1 MQIIDPNYDM
11 DAKSPRAI
19 ALRAAPRAAKDDG
32 CGDPFVMRLRTL
44 SELST
49 QDVASLHATIDAEIT
64 VKKRRDLILEGYAV
78 SRLCFVRDGFAARY
92 KVLRDGKRQIVK
104 FILPGDVVGLPASF
118 LDRAANS
125 VIAVTDMVLQVCPLA
140 AFVDLCWRRPQFALS
155 FGWLAAQEAAI
166 YAEHIINVGRR
177 TPVERLAHLLLE
189 IHSRLQIV
197 GRAAESGFDLPF
209 TQEMMSDALG
219 LSVPH
224 LNRTLAR
231 LRADDLIAVNERRVE
246 FVDLEAVRLLAQFQP
261 ITPARIPLPGVRNGG
276 RQGGGRAGFI

>member
-1 MQIIDPNYDM
+1 MGGYI
-11 DAKSPRAI
+11 PRTA
-19 ALRAAPRAAKDDG
+19 AVRVAPRPAKAEGGD
-32 CGDPFVMRLRTL
+32 DPFVTRVRTCT
-44 SELST
+44 ELSAE
-49 QDVASLHATIDAEIT
+49 DVASLHAAIEAEIT
-64 VKKRRDLILEGYAV
+64 VRKRRDLILEGYAV

-125 VIAVTDMVLQVCPLA
+125 VIAVTDMVLRVCPLT

-155 FGWLAAQEAAI
+155 FGWLAAQETAM

-177 TPVERLAHLLLE
+177 TPIERLAHLLLE
-189 IHSRLQIV
+189 IHSRLRIV
-197 GRAAESGFDLPF
+197 GRASQTGFDLPF

-231 LRADDLIAVNERRVE
+231 LRADDLITVNERRVE
-246 FVDLEAVRLLAQFQP
+246 FVDPEAVRLLAQFQP
-261 ITPARIPLPGVRNGG
+261 ITPARIPLPGAPRNGVTG
-276 RQGGGRAGFI
+276 RGR